1 VAKIALTLRFF
12 MAGTSRNREQ
22 CTSLDLHL
30 TYVQEREK
38 IMTLSY
44 GDLVAITIALGA
56 SIIMMFIL
64 AFANVQLL
72 NENRFLKQRLRAWR
86 KSCEKHVEVPF

>member
-1 VAKIALTLRFF
+1 
-12 MAGTSRNREQ
+12 
-22 CTSLDLHL
+22 
-30 TYVQEREK
+30 
-38 IMTLSY
+38 MTLSY
-44 GDLVAITIALGA
+44 GEIVAITIALGV

-86 KSCEKHVEVPF
+86 KSCENHAEVPF